1 MKDKT
6 NSIRQKIKNEKGLV
20 IVEAAIVFPV
30 MFFVLF
36 FILFIGNMYYEQA
49 KVDSIVLT
57 YATKGA
63 QYVADPNLHS
73 MDDGYTVPAIVSDV
87 DVNPY
92 RYLPGGVFD
101 GVISEIE
108 NKISSEVQNKIT
120 NGSLLFFGN
129 EKTKVLG
136 SDNEKIATFKNYVLY
151 STFVVQVNYE
161 IKFPI
166 RFLGESS
173 PTIMKL
179 SSRAEVA
186 VNDVPE
192 FIRNVDMVVDL
203 VEDTGVGKG
212 VANVFNKINSFIKK
226 FSKESKK

>member
-63 QYVADPNLHS
+63 QYVADPLLRD
-73 MDDGYTVPAIVSDV
+73 MDVDKKVPTNVCDT

-92 RYLPGGVFD
+92 RYITGGIFD
-101 GVISEIE
+101 GVISDIE
-108 NKISSEVQNKIT
+108 RQVSSEVKEKIS
-120 NGSLLFFGN
+120 NGSLIFFGN
-129 EKTKVLG
+129 EKTKVLNN
-136 SDNEKIATFKNYVLY
+136 DIATFKNYVLY
-151 STFVVQVNYE
+151 STFVVQVDYE

-212 VANVFNKINSFIKK
+212 VANMFKKINSFIDE
-226 FSKESKK
+226 FSKPSKK